1 MFKVVVIIGKMIMW
15 HWIDYRILM
24 TRMQK
29 YVPYAFSLDVRIM
42 YFSVTRAICD
52 CVLVIFVVILT

>member
-1 MFKVVVIIGKMIMW
+1 
-15 HWIDYRILM
+15 M

-29 YVPYAFSLDVRIM
+29 YVPYAFSLDVGIM